1 MTKEEQLVKLF
12 EDKSA
17 KIEEERA
24 RSEQKLVEAELKAK
38 SLQSLLDQSQNELF
52 EVRSRQ
58 ERTSSA
64 ITDDLELLMT
74 DLERANQRAVT
85 AEKEVAMLQERLQEM
100 STQERG
106 EQGSSEEAGEGL
118 ALKAQLAAKEAEV
131 ATLVVDLQKATKAT
145 AEEEARRVK
154 KEGELETSLASTIQ
168 ERDQLASK
176 LAMQADYEGVKK
188 DLNILKTLEFPS
200 IQSEDDAR
208 PLEVLILERSKLF
221 RLKTQCCD

>member
-1 MTKEEQLVKLF
+1 
-12 EDKSA
+12 
-17 KIEEERA
+17 
-24 RSEQKLVEAELKAK
+24 
-38 SLQSLLDQSQNELF
+38 
-52 EVRSRQ
+52 
-58 ERTSSA
+58 
-64 ITDDLELLMT
+64 
-74 DLERANQRAVT
+74 
-85 AEKEVAMLQERLQEM
+85 M

-176 LAMQADYEGVKK
+176 LAMQVPDFTQV
-188 DLNILKTLEFPS
+188 LKP
-200 IQSEDDAR
+200 
-208 PLEVLILERSKLF
+208 
-221 RLKTQCCD
+221 